1 MLFLKSILLILI
13 FLININSITKA
24 ETLTFPTNLVA
35 NTTDFVLLSNSGTTP
50 SISGYSGTLLFSA
63 IATAGNIKVTDTS
76 NLLKAA
82 GYCGYTSDASSE
94 PTDCNGNSLSEVG
107 FRGSQDDINTAI
119 ATLSFKGDGSTGS
132 PSITVSITPAGT
144 NYFSGN
150 GHYYEI
156 VNSTK
161 TWSEA
166 KTAAEAST
174 KYGLTGYLATITS
187 AAENDFLDSKINAD
201 AWIGGSDNS
210 SFTSNTH
217 AVTEGTWE
225 WVSGP
230 DNGKTFFCQTAVTG
244 KANDAHEDC
253 TVPTGYEYH
262 SWRRP
267 SGQPANFEPNDHNSN
282 TIGEEDCAHMRS
294 DGDWNDYPCD
304 RDNVDFYIVEYG
316 GTDGESASTTGV
328 VNLTIESIEASG
340 STYNIF
346 DDEELVSMVDAENE
360 SATRFARNSMN
371 SVLDRLHEFRLRNEN
386 REFKKNNISL
396 QVNLNEISKG
406 YQDIINHYA
415 SKGLL
420 SIASHIKSETDN
432 ETSKDDWQYWINGK
446 ISTGRTNLKLN
457 RLGKENKM
465 DSVTIGLD
473 KLRNNTLFGIAFSI
487 ADDKTDISNLGTN
500 LKMKGENAMFYST
513 WNKES
518 LYLDTIFGYGSLK
531 SLTERVTDRSNITNK
546 VSGDRKSEQYY
557 GTTYL
562 NYIKN
567 INKIDLQL
575 FSGFDYINTDFRE
588 YSESGNDQKLKFR
601 SYTLTNYT
609 SSIGSS
615 LFYKAGNE
623 NKNHVTFL
631 KIEYKQDHSEK
642 TSIQASLISDTSNK
656 LYTYNYNVPY
666 SYFMKIETGYNLK
679 TKEGLNLYTKLGRI
693 QKSNDDF
700 QNILT
705 IEFSLPF

>member
-1 MLFLKSILLILI
+1 LSILI
-13 FLININSITKA
+13 FLININSVTKA

-35 NTTDFVLLSNSGTTP
+35 NTTDFVLLSTSGTTP

-63 IATAGNIKVTDTS
+63 TASAGNIKVTETS

-82 GYCGYTSDASSE
+82 GYCGYASDASSE
-94 PTDCNGNSLSEVG
+94 PTDCTGNSLSEVG

-119 ATLSFKGDGSTGS
+119 ATLSFKGDGTTGS
-132 PSITVSITPAGT
+132 PTITVSITPAGT

-150 GHYYEI
+150 GHYYKVVQNNGI
-156 VNSTK
+156 D
-161 TWSEA
+161 WDDA
-166 KTAAEAST
+166 LTAAEAST
-174 KYGLTGYLATITS
+174 LYGLTGYLVTVTS
-187 AAENDFLDSKINAD
+187 AAENAFIYSKINQN
-201 AWIGGSDNS
+201 AWMGASDDSNY
-210 SFTSNTH
+210 TSNNH
-217 AVTEGTWE
+217 EQTEGTWE

-230 DNGKTFFCQTAVTG
+230 EDGQTMTCQTAGNNAGSV
-244 KANDAHEDC
+244 AAHEDC
-253 TVPTGYEYH
+253 LVHADITYQNWNT
-262 SWRRP
+262 
-267 SGQPANFEPNDHNSN
+267 NEPNDCCKSGSGNM
-282 TIGEEDCAHMRS
+282 GDEDYLHLRGA
-294 DGDWNDYPCD
+294 DGKWNDFD
-304 RDNVDFYIVEYG
+304 VDTTVNYYIIEYG
-316 GTDGESASTTGV
+316 GMPGETATTSGLIE
-328 VNLTIESIEASG
+328 LTIESIEASG

-360 SATRFARNSMN
+360 SVTRFARNSMD

-386 REFKKNNISL
+386 RGFKKNNISL
-396 QVNLNEISKG
+396 QVNLNEISKD

-415 SKGLL
+415 SNRL
-420 SIASHIKSETDN
+420 SSLASHTKSETDH

-446 ISTGRTNLKLN
+446 ISKGRTNLKLN

-465 DSVTIGLD
+465 DSVTVGLD
-473 KLRNNTLFGIAFSI
+473 KLINNTLFGIAFNI

-500 LKMKGENAMFYST
+500 LKMTGENAMLYSA
-513 WNKES
+513 WNKKS

-531 SLTERVTDRSNITNK
+531 SLTERVTDRSNISDK
-546 VSGDRKSEQYY
+546 VYGDRKSEQYY

-575 FSGFDYINTDFRE
+575 FSGFDYINTDFKG
-588 YSESGNDQKLKFR
+588 YSESGNNQKLKFR
-601 SYTLTNYT
+601 SYNLTNYT

-615 LFYKAGNE
+615 LFYKEENE
-623 NKNHVTFL
+623 NENHISFL

-642 TSIQASLISDTSNK
+642 ASIQASLISDSSNK

-666 SYFMKIETGYNLK
+666 SYFMKIETGYNLE
-679 TKEGLNLYTKLGRI
+679 TKGGLNFYTKLGRI

-705 IEFSLPF
+705 IEFSQPF

>member
-1 MLFLKSILLILI
+1 MFFLKLILSILI

-35 NTTDFVLLSNSGTTP
+35 NTTDFVLLSTSGTTP

-63 IATAGNIKVTDTS
+63 TASAGNIKVTDTS

-82 GYCGYTSDASSE
+82 GYCGYDSDASSE
-94 PTDCNGNSLSEVG
+94 PTDCTGNSLSEVG

-119 ATLSFKGDGSTGS
+119 ATLSFKGDGTTGS
-132 PSITVSITPAGT
+132 PTITVSITPAGT

-150 GHYYEI
+150 GHYYKVVQNNGI
-156 VNSTK
+156 D
-161 TWSEA
+161 WDDA

-174 KYGLTGYLATITS
+174 LYGLTGYLVTVTS
-187 AAENDFLDSKINAD
+187 AAENAFIYSKINQN
-201 AWIGGSDNS
+201 AWMGASDDSNY
-210 SFTSNTH
+210 TSNTH
-217 AVTEGTWE
+217 AQTEGTWE

-230 DNGKTFFCQTAVTG
+230 ENGKTMTCQTAGNGAGSV
-244 KANDAHEDC
+244 AAHEDC
-253 TVPTGYEYH
+253 SVHADVSYQNWNT
-262 SWRRP
+262 
-267 SGQPANFEPNDHNSN
+267 NEPNDCCKSGSGNM
-282 TIGEEDCAHMRS
+282 GDEDYLHLRGA
-294 DGDWNDYPCD
+294 DGKWNDFD
-304 RDNVDFYIVEYG
+304 VDTTVNYYIIEYG
-316 GTDGESASTTGV
+316 GMPGETATTSGLIE
-328 VNLTIESIEASG
+328 LTIESIEASG

-360 SATRFARNSMN
+360 SATRFARNSMD

-386 REFKKNNISL
+386 RGFKKNNISL

-415 SKGLL
+415 SKGLSSL
-420 SIASHIKSETDN
+420 ASHTKTETDH

-446 ISTGRTNLKLN
+446 ISKGRTNLKLN

-465 DSVTIGLD
+465 DSVTVGLD
-473 KLRNNTLFGIAFSI
+473 KLRNNTLFGIAFNI
-487 ADDKTDISNLGTN
+487 ADDKTDISNSGTN
-500 LKMKGENAMFYST
+500 LKMRGENAMLYSA

-531 SLTERVTDRSNITNK
+531 SLTERVTDRSNITDK

-575 FSGFDYINTDFRE
+575 FSGFDYINTDFKG
-588 YSESGNDQKLKFR
+588 YSESGNNQKLKFR
-601 SYTLTNYT
+601 SYTLKNYT

-615 LFYKAGNE
+615 LFYKEENE
-623 NKNHVTFL
+623 NENHITFL

-642 TSIQASLISDTSNK
+642 ASIQANLISDSSSK

-666 SYFMKIETGYNLK
+666 SYFMKIETGYNLE
-679 TKEGLNLYTKLGRI
+679 TMGGLNFYTKLGRI

-700 QNILT
+700 QNIFT
-705 IEFSLPF
+705 IEFSQPF